1 MHATSGDKKVAIKI
15 NTPALGDTIAAIPTL
30 RRLSQAYDN
39 KKLTVF
45 SSKPFLF
52 EGHPLVSEAKPLDSS
67 TEGYHIY
74 NTFSNLLT
82 GKKQMGEEDVM
93 FRYSNMDFRQFH
105 AVSLGFTL
113 TEAEMEI
120 DLYIERERELPFKD
134 YVIIHPTHTWPTRT
148 WAQEKWQALI
158 DKLNAAGIPV
168 IAVGRDSKESGTY
181 NTQKPVMNVDIKL
194 GLNLLND
201 PTNDPAELRWMMNH
215 RARAIVTMD
224 SGILHIAG
232 TTDVNILQ
240 LSSSIDYRLRA
251 PYRHGSQSYKYTY
264 VDGGC
269 EMCSSDMASNVK
281 EHGTIHNIPP
291 QVKCMKG
298 KHFDECHPTADQV
311 FDAIMAMEYEP
322 RQENNIESN
331 MQEQKKLLYLAPHL
345 STGGMPQFV
354 LTRLKALQEQDEYE
368 VHLVEYTQYSN
379 MYIVQRD
386 QIADLMGDRFH
397 SIGYLST
404 KDKNQRSNDLRDY
417 IADLKPDVIHIDE
430 IPEAFDDFNRLSTS
444 FMEWLYNPEHNWR
457 IVETCHNIW
466 YNGQGKQFE
475 PDAYAFCS
483 PHHPDN
489 SFKGNQAYKSVIE
502 YPIINN
508 KPTVVQKAAAKAQLE
523 MDPDKVH
530 ILNVGLWTPG
540 KNQAEGVNIA
550 KIFNELF
557 PDKYQFHFV
566 GNQASNFKD
575 YWEPIMQDL
584 PANVKV
590 WHERSDAHTFYQAAD
605 AFMFNST
612 HECNPLAV
620 REAIGYG
627 LITFTRNL
635 PQYLDM
641 FTPYIVP
648 MSNSL
653 EENADII
660 LTYLQSQENLQE
672 ILQGD
677 FTIPHNDLARFGQEH
692 LDLYHGLTGL
702 PQRLKSTSAAELRL
716 SFDHGLKLH
725 CDSLPAG
732 EWHADFI
739 VDDAVFYQAKGL
751 QEGYWYAPSPK
762 WWAEWQVKV
771 YRDGSLYQ
779 TLRLDLTGQEVF
791 VNFESSSLGDT
802 LSWMGQML
810 AYKEQMGLKRLWV
823 RTHKNWLFD
832 QEWYR
837 QHDIEIVGD
846 PKAARAQIRIGIGV
860 FYSNEE
866 PWQKNRHPND
876 WRHQPLG
883 KIACDQLGIDYVELR
898 PKMAPQFLVSKQGE
912 HRQIVI
918 ATKSTAQAKYWN
930 NPRGWDEF
938 TQWHL
943 DQGYQVLHASKEGG
957 GPTGSI
963 QLPEPLEE
971 VAQEINSAQ
980 YFVGIS
986 SGLSW
991 FAWALGAKVVM
1002 ISGFTPEWTEFEAD
1016 CLRIIKKDK
1025 CWGCWSFDTFDRGD
1039 WNWCPSHKGTARQFE
1054 CTKHIEASEVIAQII
1069 ERGWT

>member
-1 MHATSGDKKVAIKI
+1 MYATSGEKKVAVKI

-67 TEGYHIY
+67 TEGYHVY

-82 GKKQMGEEDVM
+82 GKKQMGEEEVM

-148 WAQEKWQALI
+148 WEQEKWQALI

-168 IAVGRDSKESGTY
+168 VAVGRDSKESGTY

-251 PYRHGSQSYKYTY
+251 PYRNGSQAYKYTY

-311 FDAIMAMEYEP
+311 FDAIMSIDYEP
-322 RQENNIESN
+322 RQENNIEHN
-331 MQEQKKLLYLAPHL
+331 MQEQKKLLYLTPHL

-354 LTRLKALQEQDEYE
+354 LTRLKALQEQDVYE

-379 MYIVQRD
+379 MYTVQRD
-386 QIADLMGDRFH
+386 QIVDLLGDRFH
-397 SIGYLST
+397 SIGYLSS
-404 KDKNQRSNDLRDY
+404 KDKAQRSNDLKDY
-417 IADLKPDVIHIDE
+417 IAALSPDVIHIDE
-430 IPEAFDDFNRLSTS
+430 VPEAFDDFNRLTTS
-444 FMEWLYNPEHNWR
+444 FMEWLYNPEQKWR

-483 PHHPDN
+483 PHHPGN
-489 SFKGNQAYKSVIE
+489 NFKDNQAHKSVIE

-508 KPTVVQKAAAKAQLE
+508 TPTAAQKAAAKAQLE

-540 KNQAEGVNIA
+540 KNQGEGVNIA

-566 GNQASNFKD
+566 GNQASNFKN

-590 WHERSDAHTFYQAAD
+590 WNERSDAHTFYQAAD
-605 AFMFNST
+605 VFMFNST

-627 LITFTRNL
+627 LITFSRNL

-641 FTPYIVP
+641 FTPYIIP
-648 MSNSL
+648 LSENL

-677 FTIPHNDLARFGQEH
+677 FAIPHNDLARFGQEH

-702 PQRLKSTSAAELRL
+702 PNRTQSTSAPELKL
-716 SFDHGLKLH
+716 SFDGGLKLH

-732 EWHADFI
+732 NWHAEFI
-739 VDDAVFYQAKGL
+739 VNDAVFYRANEL
-751 QEGYWYAPSPK
+751 QEGHWYAPSPK

-771 YRDGSLYQ
+771 YRDNSFYQ
-779 TLRLDLTGQEVF
+779 TLSLDLTGQEVL

-837 QHDIEIVGD
+837 QHNIELITD
-846 PKAARAQIRIGIGV
+846 HRAARAQIRINIGV

-866 PWQKNRHPND
+866 PWQKDRHPND

-883 KIACDQLGIDYVELR
+883 KIASDQLGIDYVELR

-912 HRQIVI
+912 HKQIVI

-930 NPRGWDEF
+930 NPHGWNEF
-938 TQWHL
+938 TKWHL

-957 GPTGSI
+957 GPEGSI
-963 QLPEPLEE
+963 QLPEPLEK
-971 VAQEINSAQ
+971 VALEINSAQ

-1002 ISGFTPEWTEFEAD
+1002 ISGFTPEWTEFEED
-1016 CLRIIKKDK
+1016 CLRIINKDK

-1039 WNWCPSHKGTARQFE
+1039 WNWCPSHKGTPRQFE
-1054 CTKHIEASEVIAQII
+1054 CTKQIEASDVIAQII
-1069 ERGWT
+1069 ERGWA